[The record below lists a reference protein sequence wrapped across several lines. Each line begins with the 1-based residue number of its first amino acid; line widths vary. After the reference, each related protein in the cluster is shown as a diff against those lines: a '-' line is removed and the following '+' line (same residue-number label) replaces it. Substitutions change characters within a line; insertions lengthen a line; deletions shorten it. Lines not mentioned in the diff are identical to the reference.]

1 METQKVINLSSSSE
15 NEYSEFTTKK
25 WHVINSETK
34 GGYPQENLI
43 KFLTSSLESSL
54 CAYILVTGDI
64 AVKNGNDADF
74 TAAAKVV
81 FKNLKIAE

>member
-1 METQKVINLSSSSE
+1 METQKVINLLSSSE
-15 NEYSEFTTKK
+15 NEYSKFTTKK
-25 WHVINSETK
+25 WHVINAETK

-43 KFLTSSLESSL
+43 KFLTSLLESSL

-64 AVKNGNDADF
+64 AVKNSNDADF